1 MDKNDAII
9 LSKNYLEKVRKAGIN
24 VLDAWFFKQ

>member
-9 LSKNYLEKVRKAGIN
+9 LSKNYLAKVRTAGIN
-24 VLDAWFFKQ
+24 VLDAWL